1 MAGRHPLFFLEC
13 RSHGPVPS
21 HMDPAGITV
30 RDIRSTKDK
39 MGKITL
45 TGIPE
50 MTWVPS
56 YIIEEILRDTP
67 GNEFKILIAL
77 YHVAQ
82 KSGSISTEILARVT
96 GFTEVDIISAC
107 EYWDGQKVL
116 TILDMDSEGSMDIEF
131 NTQGMLK
138 DHSGMKT
145 EKTSEPDAS
154 LLKNDGFQEL
164 IGALEMALGKPMSP
178 SQLRFTME
186 LKDSYDFDDEVI
198 MLLYGYCAGKESV
211 RYMETVA
218 QSWKAKHVKTADEAN
233 ALIRRFEDKWQNYRE
248 LFRYMGMDPGTIAQ
262 PQEEQLDRWF
272 SGYGF
277 DLVMLKHA
285 AQRCINQLGKADMN
299 YIEGILKRW
308 KNDGITTV
316 AEAMK
321 KDILPKG
328 TRKAKRQTD
337 VTSFNNY
344 EQRNYDYDS
353 LEKRLLGWRDD
364 DE

>member
-1 MAGRHPLFFLEC
+1 
-13 RSHGPVPS
+13 
-21 HMDPAGITV
+21 
-30 RDIRSTKDK
+30 

-50 MTWVPS
+50 MTWIPS
-56 YIIEEILRDTP
+56 FIIEELLRSTP

-82 KSGSISTEILARVT
+82 KSGSINSEVLARVT

-107 EYWDGQKVL
+107 EYWNGRKVL
-116 TILDMDSEGSMDIEF
+116 TILDMDSEGNLDLEF
-131 NTQGMLK
+131 NNENMLK
-138 DHSGMKT
+138 DHTGMRSAPAHK
-145 EKTSEPDAS
+145 PDDS
-154 LLKNDGFQEL
+154 LLTNDGFQEL
-164 IGALEMALGKPMSP
+164 IAALEMALGKPMSP

-186 LKDSYDFDDEVI
+186 LKDSYGFDDEVI

-218 QSWKAKHVKTADEAN
+218 QSWKEKHVRTADEAN

-248 LFRYMGMDPGTIAQ
+248 LFRYMGMDPSAIAK

-272 SGYGF
+272 NGYAF

-321 KDILPKG
+321 KDTPPKG
-328 TRKAKRQTD
+328 QGKTRRQTD
-337 VTSFNNY
+337 VTAFNNY
-344 EQRNYDYDS
+344 DQRNYDYDS
-353 LEKRLLGWRDD
+353 LEKRLLGWRDE

>member
-1 MAGRHPLFFLEC
+1 
-13 RSHGPVPS
+13 
-21 HMDPAGITV
+21 
-30 RDIRSTKDK
+30 
-39 MGKITL
+39 
-45 TGIPE
+45 

-56 YIIEEILRDTP
+56 HIIEDILRDTP

-77 YHVAQ
+77 FHVAQ
-82 KSGSISTEILARVT
+82 KSGGINTEILARVT

-107 EYWDGQKVL
+107 EYWNEQNIL
-116 TILDMDSEGSMDIEF
+116 TIHDMDSQGSMDIEF
-131 NTQGMLK
+131 NSL
-138 DHSGMKT
+138 SRMKNPGGKGA
-145 EKTSEPDAS
+145 ESDSVGDSP
-154 LLKNDGFQEL
+154 LLKNDDFREL
-164 IGALEMALGKPMSP
+164 IDALEMALGKPMSP

-186 LKDSYDFDDEVI
+186 LKDSYGFEDEVI

-218 QSWKAKHVKTADEAN
+218 QSWKEKHVKTAEEAN
-233 ALIRRFEDKWQNYRE
+233 ALIRHFEDKWQNYRD
-248 LFRYMGMDPGTIAQ
+248 LFRYMGMDPGTISQ
-262 PQEEQLDRWF
+262 PQEEQLERWF
-272 SGYGF
+272 NGYGF
-277 DLVMLKHA
+277 DLIMLKHA

-308 KNDGITTV
+308 KNGGITTV

-321 KDILPKG
+321 KDTLPKG
-328 TRKAKRQTD
+328 TKKSARTTE